1 MSCSRRSRT
10 TSRTGSVVEMVSAP
24 DTSETPAT
32 RGPLPESADAWLTTV
47 AAEASRDAGG
57 VPADLLGDYLLLLA
71 DAAIRGRRAETH
83 ELEAVGALG
92 RRAAGLGV
100 SAGRVVDLYLSAAWR
115 LWGELPEVVR
125 SRDSDVVRAA
135 AEAVLHAVD
144 DAVATLVEG
153 YAEARRELVRREEG
167 LRRQLVDDLLRGDA
181 HLGEL
186 AERAE
191 PFGLN
196 LAAPH
201 QVALA
206 ASTRAMP
213 DVEAATSSLERR
225 VFDWFGDRDVLVA
238 TKDGLLVVLA
248 PAEQPVVT
256 LPGHETA
263 AQPIGERLHA
273 ELSRQKD
280 SGSWRV
286 SVGRPYPGAYGIARS
301 YEEAREA
308 LLMATRLG
316 VEEPVTGP
324 QDLLIYRV
332 LLRDQPAMT
341 DLVTTVLGPLIPAR
355 GGAGPLLDTLDAYF
369 ASGSVATETA
379 VRLHLSVRAVTYRL
393 NRVRELTGYDPST
406 PAHRFILQ
414 AAVLGAKMLRW
425 PTGAPSTAA
434 GVASYQLAG
443 GSLAGND

>member
-1 MSCSRRSRT
+1 VVGNFQHPSRSRRAVGGPHGEEERE
-10 TSRTGSVVEMVSAP
+10 SVVEMVSAP
-24 DTSETPAT
+24 ESPETPAT
-32 RGPLPESADAWLTTV
+32 RGSLPESAEAWLTTV

-57 VPADLLGDYLLLLA
+57 VPAELLGDYLTLLA
-71 DAAIRGRRAETH
+71 DAAIRGRRPDPL
-83 ELEAVGALG
+83 ELEAVAALG

-115 LWGELPEVVR
+115 LWGQLPEVVR

-144 DAVATLVEG
+144 DAVATLAEG
-153 YAEARRELVRREEG
+153 YAEARREVVRREEG

-206 ASTRAMP
+206 AAARALP

-256 LPGHETA
+256 MPGLETVA
-263 AQPIGERLHA
+263 THPIGERLHA
-273 ELSRQKD
+273 ELSRQKH
-280 SGSWRV
+280 SGPWRV

-341 DLVTTVLGPLIPAR
+341 DLVTTVLGPL
-355 GGAGPLLDTLDAYF
+355 L
-369 ASGSVATETA
+369 VA
-379 VRLHLSVRAVTYRL
+379 
-393 NRVRELTGYDPST
+393 
-406 PAHRFILQ
+406 
-414 AAVLGAKMLRW
+414 
-425 PTGAPSTAA
+425 
-434 GVASYQLAG
+434 
-443 GSLAGND
+443 